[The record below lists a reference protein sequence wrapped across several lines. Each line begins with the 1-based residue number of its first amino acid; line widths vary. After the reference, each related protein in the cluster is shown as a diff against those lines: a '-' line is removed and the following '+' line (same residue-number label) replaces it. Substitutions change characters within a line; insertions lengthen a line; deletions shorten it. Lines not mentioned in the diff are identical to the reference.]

1 MPKHRHKGMSWW
13 GNDANQSI
21 TLNNGSQNGYNLHY
35 SGGNNTGDRPAFQTY
50 ESGGGK
56 GHNHAI
62 PTTAV
67 AVWKRTA

>member
-13 GNDANQSI
+13 GDDANQTI
-21 TLNNGSQNGYNLHY
+21 TLNGGSQSGYSLSY
-35 SGGNNTGDRPAFQTY
+35 SGGNNGSKNAFQTY